1 MWAYG
6 PPKTL
11 TESDLK
17 SSKYRSNSSKLN
29 SLQTLCYFSSTG
41 NQCRRKTRKYNMTM
55 QFFFI
60 RLCLVFSEVF
70 VFFDSHYQVSVTDNT
85 RQDNISLLY
94 FFLLT

>member
-1 MWAYG
+1 MWANG

-17 SSKYRSNSSKLN
+17 RRKYRSNSSKPN

-55 QFFFI
+55 Q
-60 RLCLVFSEVF
+60 
-70 VFFDSHYQVSVTDNT
+70 VFFLYPTLFGFL
-85 RQDNISLLY
+85 RSLCVL
-94 FFLLT
+94 